1 MLKWTL
7 ETIRKGGSNLSWMEE
22 RRLEWA
28 PLAVSRLQSLLEG
41 KTFVILT
48 DLQRDWFSRYIL
60 GTINRKTNERPY
72 LPFVSLQSFFPN
84 LKEIKTNEDMQLLE
98 DMLSI
103 SFPNGFIYFY
113 IGKSNDFR
121 SQIAKKRDD
130 SFMWIM
136 DEHIQNSFYLN
147 SRDKDLDIKLI
158 QLCQLLDKTI
168 DAMLYAE
175 VSIED
180 E

>member
-22 RRLEWA
+22 RRLEWV
-28 PLAVSRLQSLLEG
+28 PLAISRLQSLLEG
-41 KTFVILT
+41 KTFVIIT
-48 DLQRDWFSRYIL
+48 DSKREWFCEYIL
-60 GTINRKTNERPY
+60 SSINRKTNERPY
-72 LPFVSLQSFFPN
+72 LPFISLKSFFPN
-84 LKEIKTNEDMQLLE
+84 LKDIKTYEDMQLLE

-103 SFPNGFIYFY
+103 SFPNGYIYFY
-113 IGKSNDFR
+113 VGKSNDFS

-147 SRDKDLDIKLI
+147 SKDKDLDVKLI

-168 DAMLYAE
+168 DALLYAE
-175 VSIED
+175 VLNLD